1 MPMLGVTGAAVRSC
15 VRVRH
20 VPSTRYLS
28 DEPAHGKRRADN
40 ESLITIASGD
50 TVQVEIAD
58 VHPLGW
64 GWTGVS
70 PGNRTEA
77 FA

>member
-1 MPMLGVTGAAVRSC
+1 M
-15 VRVRH
+15 
-20 VPSTRYLS
+20 PSTRYPS
-28 DEPAHGKRRADN
+28 DEPAHGKRSADN

-58 VHPLGW
+58 VHPPGW
-64 GWTGVS
+64 RWTGVS

-77 FA
+77 LA